1 MALPA
6 QACSG
11 GRSAGDADLSHPCGF
26 GALPD
31 HDLSRIDGVTGE
43 PLSRYEHDHPGSLL
57 HVDVTKFVNVPY
69 GGVALRRQAAG

>member
-1 MALPA
+1 M
-6 QACSG
+6 
-11 GRSAGDADLSHPCGF
+11 
-26 GALPD
+26 
-31 HDLSRIDGVTGE
+31 SRIDGVTGE